1 MSVERPEKKKLIVK
15 ENKEPDSMQ
24 TYASL
29 ARE

>member
-1 MSVERPEKKKLIVK
+1 MSVERSEKKLIVK